1 MTNFS
6 VHQHHQEELSKD
18 DLSLKFLYYYFLL
31 FFNVLNKTLFIEV
44 KPINNVVIV
53 SGGQQRDSAI
63 HIHVSILPRLFSH
76 PGCHITLSRVPCA
89 ISRSL
94 LVIILNTAG
103 VHVHPILPNYP
114 FPHPLP
120 ACSNHKLIL

>member
-53 SGGQQRDSAI
+53 SGGQQRDSAM
-63 HIHVSILPRLFSH
+63 HIHVSILP
-76 PGCHITLSRVPCA
+76 
-89 ISRSL
+89 
-94 LVIILNTAG
+94 
-103 VHVHPILPNYP
+103 
-114 FPHPLP
+114 
-120 ACSNHKLIL
+120 